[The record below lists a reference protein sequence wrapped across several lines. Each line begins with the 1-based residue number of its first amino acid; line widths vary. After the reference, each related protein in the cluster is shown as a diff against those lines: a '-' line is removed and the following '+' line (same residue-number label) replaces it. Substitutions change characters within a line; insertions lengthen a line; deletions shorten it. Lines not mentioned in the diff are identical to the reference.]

1 MHSRF
6 GTRAWLVKK
15 FGLDDLFIALA
26 VILGGAQTVTIIL
39 QVEHGRGRHS
49 KDLELEDFNQM
60 LLYKW
65 LNMLVYFVA
74 NWAVKMSILALYY
87 RIGSGRRG
95 LIQARAV
102 WITAAVISAFTLA
115 SFMAQLLA
123 CIPLHRIWD
132 VERQP
137 QGCINGAIFMQVSAA
152 INVATDVVLLI
163 FPLPLLPLLRFNK
176 KQRTALALILSIGL
190 IPIIASTMRLCE
202 IVMSGSP
209 ISKGKSWQEADSSWT
224 WAWVPVWSQ
233 IEVDVGILAASLPS
247 LSPLVKRLWSGFTT
261 KRSSTP
267 SQMPDFPQYLDS
279 VNQPGGPR
287 RGSIDIEKSF
297 KADESNYWDGLSVVV
312 DEIGVA
318 KTADARIALRLKPA
332 QIVYIKN

>member
-1 MHSRF
+1 ML
-6 GTRAWLVKK
+6 LV
-15 FGLDDLFIALA
+15 L
-26 VILGGAQTVTIIL
+26 VLGGAQTVTIIL

-102 WITAAVISAFTLA
+102 WTTAAELMVKLTNVQ
-115 SFMAQLLA
+115 AQLLA

-279 VNQPGGPR
+279 VNQPGGPK

-297 KADESNYWDGLSVVV
+297 KADESDNWDGLSGVE

-318 KTADARIALRLKPA
+318 KTAHARIALRSNPA